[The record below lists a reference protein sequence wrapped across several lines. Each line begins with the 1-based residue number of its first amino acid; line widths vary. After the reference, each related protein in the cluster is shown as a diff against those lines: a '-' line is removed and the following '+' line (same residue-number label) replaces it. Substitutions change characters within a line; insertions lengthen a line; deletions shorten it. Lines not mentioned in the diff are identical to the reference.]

1 MKMEVGM
8 MLQFDIKPN
17 GSNEVIKVMGVGGG
31 GGNAVNRMI
40 HVGIAGVEYIVAN
53 TDLQALNESEAETK
67 IQLGAKLTRGLGS
80 GANPEIGQKAAEESI
95 DEVKRC
101 LEGTDM
107 LFITAGM
114 GKGTGTGAAPIIAR
128 ASKEMGILTIGIV
141 TKPFSFEGSVKM
153 KKAEKGIEEL
163 RKYVDTIIIIPN
175 DKITEIAS
183 KDMTMDQSFELA
195 NEVLKEG
202 VKGIAD
208 VIKAPGL
215 LNVDFA
221 DIRTTLQNNGEA
233 HMGTGRAKGENR
245 ALDAAKAA
253 INSPL
258 LDTTIRGAKSVLI
271 NVAGVKNDIKMHEF
285 QAAAEY
291 IRQELDQEEAEIILG
306 VIYNEDL
313 GEHVSIT
320 VIATNFGSNAT
331 NFDFSEDEFSASED
345 FPEEV
350 KPSDEPR
357 DLPIWLVR
365 PSKK

>member
-1 MKMEVGM
+1 

-53 TDLQALNESEAETK
+53 TDLQALNASEAETK

-128 ASKEMGILTIGIV
+128 ASKEMGILTVGIV
-141 TKPFSFEGSVKM
+141 TKPFDFEGPVKI

-175 DKITEIAS
+175 DKIIENAS
-183 KDMTMDQSFELA
+183 KDMTMDESFELA
-195 NEVLKEG
+195 DEVLKEG

-221 DIRTTLQNNGEA
+221 DIRTVLQDNGEA
-233 HMGTGRAKGENR
+233 HMGVGRAKGENR

-253 INSPL
+253 INSPM

-271 NVAGVKNDIKMHEF
+271 NVAGVKNDIKMQEF
-285 QAAAEY
+285 RAAAEY

-306 VIYNEDL
+306 VIFNEDL
-313 GEHVSIT
+313 GEHISIT
-320 VIATNFGSNAT
+320 VIATNFSSNIPS
-331 NFDFSEDEFSASED
+331 FDFPEDEFSI
-345 FPEEV
+345 PEESSEEARS
-350 KPSDEPR
+350 SDEPR

>member
-1 MKMEVGM
+1 

-53 TDLQALNESEAETK
+53 TDMQALNESEAETK

-95 DEVKRC
+95 DEVKRS

-114 GKGTGTGAAPIIAR
+114 GKGTGTGAAPVIAK

-175 DKITEIAS
+175 DKITQIAS

-245 ALDAAKAA
+245 ALEAAKAA

-271 NVAGVKNDIKMHEF
+271 NVAGVKEEIKMHEF
-285 QAAAEY
+285 QAAAEF
-291 IRQELDQEEAEIILG
+291 IRQELDQEDAEIILG

-320 VIATNFGSNAT
+320 VIATNFDSAIPD
-331 NFDFSEDEFSASED
+331 FDLSEEEF
-345 FPEEV
+345 PMLEEGE
-350 KPSDEPR
+350 KIKSSDEPR